1 MALDSIFYRGMLLGR
16 TETVARWTLLKE
28 FVPKIQQVTA
38 EQIREMAK
46 KYLVANNLTVG
57 ILVPI
62 KSAKAPT
69 ARSRPAQEIR

>member
-16 TETVARWTLLKE
+16 TKTVARWTLLKE

-38 EQIREMAK
+38 EQIREVAK

-57 ILVPI
+57 VLVPI
-62 KSAKAPT
+62 KSTKAP
-69 ARSRPAQEIR
+69 AGRSRPAQEIR